1 MPSQFIHLPRH
12 KASPK
17 SSAAR
22 VQTIFSGA
30 LALHQKGQLAQ
41 AKAGYQQIL
50 KIQPEHFDSLHL
62 LGVIAK
68 QTNNPQQAVELI
80 DKAIE
85 INPNVAATY
94 SNRGNAL
101 KELKQLDAAVASYDK
116 AIALNPNYVE
126 AHTNRGIALQELN
139 QPGAAIASY
148 DKAIALNPNY
158 AEAHFNLGV
167 ALQELKQLDAAVAGY
182 DKAIALKPDYAE
194 AYSNRGV
201 ALEELKQLDAAVAS
215 HDKAIALK
223 PDYADA
229 YWNKSLALLV
239 GGDLEKGWE
248 LFEWRWKRNS
258 FTAPNR
264 NFTQPLWL
272 GTETIKGKTILL
284 HSEQGLGDTIQFFRY
299 VKLVADLGAKV
310 ILELETPLI
319 PLLSSSASDLQ
330 VVARGLALP
339 AFDFH
344 CPLLS
349 LPLAFKTSLATIP
362 SAQAYLRVAVSK
374 ASEWADKLGVKVK
387 PRAGLVWSGSTIHKN
402 DFNRSIKLS
411 ALVPFLPESVE
422 YFSLQKEVREYDQV
436 TLQGYPAIRHF
447 GDELNDF
454 SDTAALCEQM
464 DVVISVDTS
473 VAHLS
478 AALGKATWVLL
489 PYAPDWRWL
498 LDREDTPWYPSA
510 RLFRQR
516 ANGGWASVFEEV
528 NAALAGVSVQSKC
541 L

>member
-1 MPSQFIHLPRH
+1 MQ
-12 KASPK
+12 A
-17 SSAAR
+17 
-22 VQTIFSGA
+22 IFSGA
-30 LALHQKGQLAQ
+30 LAFHQKGQLAQ
-41 AKAGYQQIL
+41 AKAGYEQIL

-80 DKAIE
+80 GKAIE

-139 QPGAAIASY
+139 QAGAAIACY
-148 DKAIALNPNY
+148 DKAIALNPSY

-167 ALQELKQLDAAVAGY
+167 ALQELKQLDAAVDSY
-182 DKAIALKPDYAE
+182 DKTIALKPDYAE

-258 FTAPNR
+258 FTSPNR
-264 NFTQPLWL
+264 NFNQPLWL
-272 GTETIKGKTILL
+272 GTESIKGKTILL

-299 VKLVADLGAKV
+299 VKLVSDLGAKV
-310 ILELETPLI
+310 ILELEPPLI
-319 PLLSSSASDLQ
+319 PLLSSTTSDLQ
-330 VVARGLALP
+330 VVVRGSALP

-362 SAQAYLRVAVSK
+362 SGQAYLRVAVSK
-374 ASEWADKLGVKVK
+374 ASEWAGKLGLKVK

-411 ALVPFLPESVE
+411 ALVPFLPESFE

-436 TLQGYPAIRHF
+436 TLQGHPAIRHF

-478 AALGKATWVLL
+478 AALGKTTWVLL

-498 LDREDTPWYPSA
+498 LDREDTPWYPTA

-516 ANGGWASVFEEV
+516 ANGDWASVFEEV

-541 L
+541 P